1 MKVQAIRNDPAR
13 RFKDLADIQFLLGLP
28 GVDEAEI
35 RGYFE
40 SQGLLKEFDELKR
53 AMAGD

>member
-1 MKVQAIRNDPAR
+1 MKVQAIRDDPSR

-35 RGYFE
+35 RRYFE
-40 SQGLLKEFDELKR
+40 LHHLLGSFDELKR
-53 AMAGD
+53 AMAGH